1 MYIKSLICSLILI
14 GPGSSPAQTKRCRLL
29 LVVLLL
35 VKSIMPSLEPQGC
48 VLCFLKLYYTWSKLL
63 SDVFFICFGMFLSC
77 RWRWTSYCR
86 YAKWRGWKEVFFFTT
101 ASLINK
107 QAWLCLSSLLIIS
120 IMVQMIYQVELK
132 KGPPEQFTHEMDP
145 GWCCSIDF
153 QFTGKYSGNV
163 TRTRFIQSSSLRP
176 SSTFPTLHTIC
187 HLMHP
192 HYWYCV
198 NHPI

>member
-77 RWRWTSYCR
+77 
-86 YAKWRGWKEVFFFTT
+86 FTVT
-101 ASLINK
+101 LDFLLQICQMK
-107 QAWLCLSSLLIIS
+107 RLKRSLLFYYCKLDKQTSLTVFIFITD
-120 IMVQMIYQVELK
+120 YLYY
-132 KGPPEQFTHEMDP
+132 GTNDL
-145 GWCCSIDF
+145 
-153 QFTGKYSGNV
+153 SG
-163 TRTRFIQSSSLRP
+163 
-176 SSTFPTLHTIC
+176 
-187 HLMHP
+187 
-192 HYWYCV
+192 
-198 NHPI
+198 